1 MIQKRRIAAYGVCHG
16 EGDRLLLTRSSDQ
29 AAFPGIWQIPGGG
42 IDHGEHPADGV
53 VREFAEETGLAVE
66 VIGLRAA
73 VSDVLA
79 LPGVEIAEHTDR
91 IVYDVRV
98 TGGTLRDEP
107 DGTTDL
113 AAWITPEQLRALPL
127 MPFTAELFGLPVDP
141 LPGATHTTPAPPGGR
156 VTRGQRFAAY
166 GLATD
171 PAGRV
176 LLTLIASGYPGAG
189 RWHLPGGGTD
199 FGEQP
204 AVALLRELA
213 EESGQVGRVTDLLD
227 VSHHRNPAAR
237 GPEGYA
243 IDWHAVR
250 VLYRVAV
257 DAPTEPVVTEEAGGS
272 TARAAWYE
280 PAEAARLDLT
290 DVSAAALARVAGRP
304 AGLSAE
310 RY

>member
-1 MIQKRRIAAYGVCHG
+1 VKQQRRIAAYGVCYG
-16 EGDRLLLTRSSDQ
+16 EGERLLLARSSDLS
-29 AAFPGIWQIPGGG
+29 AFPGLWQIPGGG
-42 IDHGEHPADGV
+42 IEHGEHPADGL

-66 VIGLRAA
+66 VMGPRAA

-79 LPGVEIAEHTDR
+79 LPGIEVAEHTDR

-98 TGGTLRDEP
+98 TGGILRHESE
-107 DGTTDL
+107 GTTDL
-113 AAWITPEQLRALPL
+113 AAWITPEELRALPL

-141 LPGATHTTPAPPGGR
+141 LPGATHTTPAPPASL

-171 PAGRV
+171 PEGRV
-176 LLTLIASGYPGAG
+176 LLTLIAPRYPGAG

-199 FGEQP
+199 YGEQP
-204 AVALLRELA
+204 AAGLLRELA

-250 VLYRVAV
+250 VLYRLAV
-257 DAPTEPVVTEEAGGS
+257 DAPTAPVVTEAAGGS
-272 TARAAWYE
+272 TARAAWFE
-280 PAEAARLDLT
+280 PAEAARLELT
-290 DVSAAALARVAGRP
+290 DVAAAALARLMSDIDVAG
-304 AGLSAE
+304 
-310 RY
+310 